1 MEQKKGLAAL
11 LQPSKTNDPNVWDS
25 LAGKAPSDQLNDVK
39 KELVKLT
46 KISTD
51 NLKEQRRSTKSLR
64 EIEKVI
70 TKPENVALPAIAPAQ
85 QKEQMAVKAEAE
97 QKESANNESIFS
109 SASLGGLGG
118 AAAAAGALGVSGIT
132 EGASKVWD
140 KTKDAVSG
148 AASAT
153 VDAAKTYYKNLKE
166 GKAEPGLA
174 QVLDEQERQ
183 RKVDVAGDIAAQS
196 QQEAIN
202 ANEVKDVKAAQ
213 ATLRVAN
220 VEPTQEAVQAQAA
233 REAMQRGMNQRRRGK
248 QTTKPI
254 EDDVTGDVVAQARQ
268 EAYPSGAD
276 SSGEQTFN
284 IKFSEAT
291 FAQADPENYKKFVDY
306 KNKRYTEIL
315 EGEKKKGFSEG
326 TAKAYAGLKAKKDAI
341 IKFRKEIEA
350 AGADKTNENQA
361 QPAQEKTQSN
371 LSASKDAVE
380 ARTQE
385 LLQKYPESMRSD
397 PSVVRDAREEAQMEI
412 SAQPASR
419 ASSRIDDLEKRGAD
433 LRAVAAE
440 YGMTGKVS
448 GTYEGGQ
455 LTKIRDASGKEV
467 DVSDRLSAEQKRNVN
482 AARQLRAANERSGEM
497 ANQINQQSAENRE
510 LNKQISQPVV
520 QPVVIQN
527 NNNMSS
533 QNFVPINAQ
542 PRVNSSFS
550 KYQEKTAS
558 Y

>member
-70 TKPENVALPAIAPAQ
+70 TKPENFTLPAIASAQ
-85 QKEQMAVKAEAE
+85 QKEQMAVKADTE
-97 QKESANNESIFS
+97 QKEKSNADVFS
-109 SASLGGLGG
+109 DVSLGAVGGVIGGG
-118 AAAAAGALGVSGIT
+118 AVQGVISAGKDVLNM
-132 EGASKVWD
+132 
-140 KTKDAVSG
+140 TKD
-148 AASAT
+148 
-153 VDAAKTYYKNLKE
+153 YFKNLKE

-183 RKVDVAGDIAAQS
+183 RKVDVVGDIAAQA

-202 ANEVKDVKAAQ
+202 ANEAKDVKAAQ

-233 REAMQRGMNQRRRGK
+233 REAMQRGMNQKRRGK

-268 EAYPSGAD
+268 EAYPSGGD
-276 SSGEQTFN
+276 YSDEQTFN

-291 FAQADPENYKKFVDY
+291 FAQADPENYKKFVEY
-306 KNKRYTEIL
+306 KNKRYREIIS
-315 EGEKKKGFSEG
+315 EEKKKGFSEG
-326 TAKAYAGLKAKKDAI
+326 TAKASAELKAKKDAI

-350 AGADKTNENQA
+350 AGADKTNEKQA
-361 QPAQEKTQSN
+361 QP
-371 LSASKDAVE
+371 VE

-412 SAQPASR
+412 SAKENSATNIQTQPASR
-419 ASSRIDDLEKRGAD
+419 PSSRSQDLEKRGAE

-455 LTKIRDASGKEV
+455 LTKIRDETGKEA
-467 DVSDRLSAEQKRNVN
+467 DVSARLSPDQKRNVD
-482 AARQLRAANERSGEM
+482 AARQLRAANERSGET
-497 ANQINQQSAENRE
+497 ANQISQQSAENRD
-510 LNKQISQPVV
+510 LSRQTSQPVV